1 MSKILKLKEWL
12 TIEEAA
18 TRLSASAGEEVSGAD
33 VLRFAL
39 DGHLTLSVYFVNH
52 ARGTRGRVVPYTET
66 QWALVPPSM
75 LPDKTLKPATASPE
89 ATVTIEPP
97 ENLKK
102 LLIDSPTALLQG
114 YVPYMDSLKIDENR
128 YLNLEREVVT
138 LRGVWDL
145 PMWGAEALDV
155 ENLYQNMVGGP
166 TVTLMNLEGAFV
178 LGSDGY
184 AYQLK
189 ESWEHNEYQA
199 GSKAQHDEIKRMA
212 EEEGLAPEAV
222 EKLMTQHAAN
232 RKKFLEIVRS
242 RDNTG
247 NSHENYYPAGG
258 LPPDSTFVVR
268 TTALRAFEEKLLSED
283 AQPEKPLHPRERQ
296 SVSQIIAALAAM
308 AQLDLSTPYKADEP
322 LRAAAARH
330 GITLPS
336 SPETVVKFLSAA
348 AEYSGKS

>member
-114 YVPYMDSLKIDENR
+114 YVCWRRPKIDPPCRLKIDP
-128 YLNLEREVVT
+128 VQIA
-138 LRGVWDL
+138 D
-145 PMWGAEALDV
+145 
-155 ENLYQNMVGGP
+155 
-166 TVTLMNLEGAFV
+166 F
-178 LGSDGY
+178 S
-184 AYQLK
+184 
-189 ESWEHNEYQA
+189 
-199 GSKAQHDEIKRMA
+199 
-212 EEEGLAPEAV
+212 
-222 EKLMTQHAAN
+222 
-232 RKKFLEIVRS
+232 
-242 RDNTG
+242 
-247 NSHENYYPAGG
+247 
-258 LPPDSTFVVR
+258 
-268 TTALRAFEEKLLSED
+268 LSNC
-283 AQPEKPLHPRERQ
+283 
-296 SVSQIIAALAAM
+296 
-308 AQLDLSTPYKADEP
+308 
-322 LRAAAARH
+322 
-330 GITLPS
+330 G
-336 SPETVVKFLSAA
+336 
-348 AEYSGKS
+348 